1 MKIVISPAKKM
12 LKLDDFIKDSSN
24 PMFENKANEI
34 VSLIQKMNISEIKEA
49 FKCSDLIAQNVYNI
63 YKTYG
68 KDKYKAIFLY
78 NGLQYNNI
86 DILSLDKSNIDF
98 LNENLLI
105 IDALYGF
112 IKPYDLISEYRLDYK
127 TKLDYI
133 PKKYYKEKAKEIF
146 TDTIINLASKEY
158 SEILPQDKLFTINF
172 LQTINNKTKS
182 YSTATKIARGKF
194 INYIAKYKSLDIN
207 TLKSFNLDDYRLI
220 DENEKGLTFKKS

>member
-24 PMFENKANEI
+24 PIFENKANEI
-34 VSLIQKMNISEIKEA
+34 VSIIQEMNLSEIKKA
-49 FKCSDLIAQNVYNI
+49 FKCSDLIAQNVYNT
-63 YKTYG
+63 YKNYG
-68 KDKYKAIFLY
+68 KYKYKAIFLY
-78 NGLQYNNI
+78 NGLQYKNI
-86 DILSLDKSNIDF
+86 DILSLDKSNTDF
-98 LNENLLI
+98 LNDNLLI

-158 SEILPQDKLFTINF
+158 SEILPKDKLFTINF

-182 YSTATKIARGKF
+182 YSTATKIARGQF
-194 INYIAKYKSLDIN
+194 INYIAKSKSLDID
-207 TLKSFNLDDYRLI
+207 TLKSFNFGNYVLI